1 MKVLN
6 TLINMAV
13 TTTRRRK
20 LQNKMRKKSLI
31 KTYGTFLEG
40 LTHLSNKARI
50 FLLVDLQTRRL

>member
-1 MKVLN
+1 
-6 TLINMAV
+6 MAV

-40 LTHLSNKARI
+40 LTHLFNKCRKKMI
-50 FLLVDLQTRRL
+50 QESPKESLIV